1 MHMNL
6 RKAEPVAEEET
17 GYGGGR
23 ERLGCHFEELGFY
36 SLGKVLS
43 RWDIIIRF
51 TFLKKLP

>member
-1 MHMNL
+1 MSL
-6 RKAEPVAEEET
+6 LKAEWVAEEEA
-17 GYGGGR
+17 GHGGER
-23 ERLGCHFEELGFY
+23 EGLGCHFEELGFY